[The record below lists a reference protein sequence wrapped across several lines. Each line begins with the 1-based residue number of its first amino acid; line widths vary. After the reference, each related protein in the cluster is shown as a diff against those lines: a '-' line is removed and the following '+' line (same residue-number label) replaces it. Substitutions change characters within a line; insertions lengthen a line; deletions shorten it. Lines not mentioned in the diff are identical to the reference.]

1 MDQPVQ
7 SLDRFGDRWMK
18 IVWRKPPPD
27 IAERTRRRVT
37 IHLLPFLFFLYIL
50 AYLDRVNVSVA
61 SLQMKKPPSEGGLGF
76 DDYVIGIGIGLFFWG
91 YWILEIPSTVSVVRL
106 GAHWVFARVLILWG
120 FCASAVGFIGLAGM
134 NKAFGWLPTLPV
146 DWPVLGAAFAWINAL
161 RNDPQHQ
168 FYFLR
173 FMLGFFEGGFFPSV
187 IVYLSLWFRPQDR
200 AKAIASFMIG
210 IPLSNAIG
218 LPISG
223 LLLNVHWLNLEGW
236 RWIFIIEGFLPVAA
250 GIATLFYLPNRPL
263 DARWLPTAERTWL
276 EEQLAAER
284 DSLKAHSHWGW
295 HRHVGM
301 VLVLTFVY
309 FSLNVVAYGLN
320 GFMPAIIKSQSG
332 LSDTPAAI
340 VASLPYAVS
349 FLAMLFNGWH
359 SDKTGERPW
368 HVSIPLA
375 LLGFGVLAVAL
386 LDGHGILPVLIMI
399 FWVGGCVFI
408 YLPPFWAIPT
418 MFLGATAAASAI
430 GFINMIGNLG
440 GSLGPYLVGSAKTQ
454 DTGFSTGLLR
464 LAPWPIAGGV
474 IILIVAYVRRVQNRS
489 RSV

>member
-1 MDQPVQ
+1 MSQPRENM
-7 SLDRFGDRWMK
+7 DRFGERLMRMIWCK
-18 IVWRKPPPD
+18 APAD

-61 SLQMKKPPSEGGLGF
+61 SLQMVKPVADGGLGF
-76 DDYVIGIGIGLFFWG
+76 DDYVIGVGIGLFFWG

-106 GAHWVFARVLILWG
+106 GARWVFARVLILWG
-120 FCASAVGFIGLAGM
+120 LCASAVGFIGMAGM
-134 NKAFGWLPTLPV
+134 NKAFGWLPILPT
-146 DWPVLGAAFAWINAL
+146 DWPMLGAPFAWINAL
-161 RNDPQHQ
+161 RDDPQHQ

-200 AKAIASFMIG
+200 AKAIASFMIA
-210 IPLSNAIG
+210 IPLASALG
-218 LPISG
+218 MPLSG
-223 LLLNVHWLNLEGW
+223 LLLNVNWLGLHGW

-250 GIATLFYLPNRPL
+250 GIATLFYLPNRPS
-263 DARWLPTAERTWL
+263 DAPWLPAEERNWL
-276 EEQLAAER
+276 EEQLAVER
-284 DSLKAHSHWGW
+284 ESLKAHSHWGW
-295 HRHVGM
+295 RRHVGM

-309 FSLNVVAYGLN
+309 FTLNVVAYGLN
-320 GFMPAIIKSQSG
+320 GFMPAIIQSQSG

-340 VASLPYAVS
+340 VASLPYVMS
-349 FLAMLFNGWH
+349 FLVMLVNGWH

-368 HVSIPLA
+368 HVSVPLT
-375 LLGFGVLAVAL
+375 LLGFGVLVVAL
-386 LDGHGILPVLIMI
+386 LNGHGPLQVLVMI
-399 FWVGGCVFI
+399 FWVGACLFI

-440 GSLGPYLVGSAKTQ
+440 GSLGPYLVGSAKAKNVSFTE
-454 DTGFSTGLLR
+454 GLMR

-474 IILIVAYVRRVQNRS
+474 IILIVAFVRRHKRLDN
-489 RSV
+489 